1 MLNLVKSR
9 LLLTKASVNK
19 ASYRLS
25 MNSMQSLKLM
35 RFSSQNKKKIDIAN
49 LVPNLSGSDASVE
62 SLNQNQKVKSPNL
75 IMGQQKKKNT
85 DS

>member
-75 IMGQQKKKNT
+75 IMEQQKKKNT